1 MKFIS
6 TRQLRHLT
14 TAYFSYIKGSFHIE
28 TPPAAT
34 AKGKPKQQ
42 KVWDRPPEPPTL
54 TGLALHLGFDSLA
67 EFEAYE
73 LTGELSSELKRARLL
88 IASEYEKRLHQPS
101 PTGAIFALK
110 TLGWNDHDHTGDGN
124 QSLQSLTVNLH
135 ETGVPIARNEKDV
148 IP

>member
-14 TAYFSYIKGSFHIE
+14 TAYFSYIKGSFHFE
-28 TPPAAT
+28 QLPATT
-34 AKGKPKQQ
+34 ARGKAKQQ
-42 KVWDRPPEPPTL
+42 KVWDRQPEPPTL

-73 LTGELSSELKRARLL
+73 QKGELSSELKRARLL
-88 IASEYEKRLHQPS
+88 IAAEYEKRLHQPS

-110 TLGWNDHDHTGDGN
+110 TLGWNEHDHPVDN
-124 QSLQSLTVNLH
+124 DQSSKTFTINMVD
-135 ETGVPIARNEKDV
+135 TGVPIARNEKDV
-148 IP
+148 KL

>member
-14 TAYFSYIKGSFHIE
+14 TAYFSYIKGSFHYE
-28 TPPAAT
+28 DLPKT
-34 AKGKPKQQ
+34 AKQAKAKRQ
-42 KVWDRPPEPPTL
+42 KVWDKEPEPPTL

-67 EFEAYE
+67 EFEEYE
-73 LTGELSSELKRARLL
+73 QNGELGYLLKRARLI

-110 TLGWNDHDHTGDGN
+110 TLGWNDHDNTADTS
-124 QSLQSLTVNLH
+124 QVSLSLTINVID
-135 ETGVPIARNEKDV
+135 TGVAIASNEKQ
-148 IP
+148 IAM